1 MCEKCD
7 RMVILPCVEYD
18 VMSGV
23 EEEPKITPKCEGCHT
38 KFDVNKLLVCHDHIH
53 ILIAN
58 CTDHTFLLL
67 HAGPSSC

>member
-38 KFDVNKLLVCHDHIH
+38 KFDVNKLLVCPIH
-53 ILIAN
+53 ILIA
-58 CTDHTFLLL
+58 
-67 HAGPSSC
+67 S